1 MKLIFSILIL
11 FLSLNAIS
19 QTTFPWSGTYGG
31 TGTNRT
37 YTTTV
42 GGITMSATMVN
53 SENVWQDASPKW
65 FPTGSINPGG
75 GCSGITATNQ
85 GMLLSTDWSNNTTK
99 TITTTITFSSP
110 VQGPVNFK
118 LYDINDDGFGSWEDR
133 IIITGTNSIAAPVN
147 IFKVGTACVQT
158 GGTVTGSGTPTLT
171 FNSGQSTSCTCWGNN
186 EINVGTATDCIST
199 ITIQYKSNVN
209 PASYNNPKQ
218 YVVISNLT
226 AFIPIATAPSSII
239 GNQSI
244 CTGQSTTLTAVGGNS
259 STQWYAGSCG
269 GTLVGTGTAITV
281 TPGSTTTYY
290 VRNAA
295 SACVPA
301 SACIPV
307 TVTVNPSPTM
317 TSINSASICSGNAI
331 NLLLTSD
338 FGTSYSWVAANNP
351 NTSGESTS
359 VQSNSTINNTIINNT
374 ATAQTVVYTITPS
387 ASVCAGPPQTVNVT
401 VNPGTPPTF
410 TAVAPICSGDLL
422 APLPTTSNN
431 GFTGTWSPAIN
442 NLATTTYTFAP
453 AAGQCATSATMIISV
468 GPPATPTF
476 TAVAPICS
484 GDLLAPLPTTSN
496 NGFTGTWSPAIN
508 NLATTTYT
516 FAPAA
521 GQCATS
527 TTLTISVG
535 PPVTP
540 TFTTVAPICSGDLL
554 APLPT
559 TSNNGFTGTWSPAI
573 NNLATTTYTFA
584 PAAGQCATSATMII
598 SVGPPATPT
607 FTAVAPICSG
617 DLLAPLPTTSNN
629 GFTGT
634 WSPSINNLATTTYTF
649 APAAGQCATSAT
661 MIISVG
667 PPVTP
672 TFTAVAPICSGDLL
686 APLPTTS
693 NNGFTG
699 TWSPAINNLATTTY
713 TFAPAAGQCATS
725 TTMTISVGP
734 PVTPTFTAV
743 APICSGDLLAPLPTT
758 SNNGFTGTWS
768 PAINNLASTTYTFAP
783 AAGQCATSTTMTIS
797 VGPLPII
804 NAGLD
809 QTICAGSTVTLFGS
823 GALTYS
829 WNNGITNGVLFQP
842 SSTATYTVTGTTI
855 EGCENTDNVTI
866 IVNQTLPVSFT
877 ADVTDGCAP
886 LTVTL
891 TNTTA
896 NSSDCNWVFSNG
908 TTLNGCGTVTTT
920 FTQAGCYDVTL
931 NTLFVNGCN
940 GSQTATDLICVE
952 NAPDAS
958 FNQSANTISEFD
970 PFIDFTNTSIGAN
983 SYSWN
988 FGDNSAP
995 SSEVNPSHDYS
1006 DSPEGLFQVILIAY
1020 SANGCADTA
1029 FSNFQFNEEL
1039 IFYVPNTFTPDGDI
1053 FNQEFLPI
1061 FSSGY
1066 DPYDYNLA
1074 IYNRWGEL
1082 IFESNNSEI
1091 GWDGSYGTNGE
1102 IVMSQDGSY
1111 TWKITFKTIRNDE
1124 RKVVVG
1130 HVNLVR

>member
-1 MKLIFSILIL
+1 
-11 FLSLNAIS
+11 
-19 QTTFPWSGTYGG
+19 
-31 TGTNRT
+31 
-37 YTTTV
+37 
-42 GGITMSATMVN
+42 MVN

-99 TITTTITFSSP
+99 TITTTITFSSR

-453 AAGQCATSATMIISV
+453 AAGQ
-468 GPPATPTF
+468 
-476 TAVAPICS
+476 
-484 GDLLAPLPTTSN
+484 
-496 NGFTGTWSPAIN
+496 
-508 NLATTTYT
+508 
-516 FAPAA
+516 
-521 GQCATS
+521 
-527 TTLTISVG
+527 
-535 PPVTP
+535 
-540 TFTTVAPICSGDLL
+540 
-554 APLPT
+554 
-559 TSNNGFTGTWSPAI
+559 
-573 NNLATTTYTFA
+573 
-584 PAAGQCATSATMII
+584 
-598 SVGPPATPT
+598 
-607 FTAVAPICSG
+607 
-617 DLLAPLPTTSNN
+617 
-629 GFTGT
+629 
-634 WSPSINNLATTTYTF
+634 
-649 APAAGQCATSAT
+649 
-661 MIISVG
+661 
-667 PPVTP
+667 
-672 TFTAVAPICSGDLL
+672 
-686 APLPTTS
+686 
-693 NNGFTG
+693 
-699 TWSPAINNLATTTY
+699 
-713 TFAPAAGQCATS
+713 
-725 TTMTISVGP
+725 
-734 PVTPTFTAV
+734 
-743 APICSGDLLAPLPTT
+743 
-758 SNNGFTGTWS
+758 
-768 PAINNLASTTYTFAP
+768 
-783 AAGQCATSTTMTIS
+783 
-797 VGPLPII
+797 
-804 NAGLD
+804 
-809 QTICAGSTVTLFGS
+809 
-823 GALTYS
+823 
-829 WNNGITNGVLFQP
+829 
-842 SSTATYTVTGTTI
+842 
-855 EGCENTDNVTI
+855 
-866 IVNQTLPVSFT
+866 
-877 ADVTDGCAP
+877 
-886 LTVTL
+886 
-891 TNTTA
+891 
-896 NSSDCNWVFSNG
+896 
-908 TTLNGCGTVTTT
+908 
-920 FTQAGCYDVTL
+920 
-931 NTLFVNGCN
+931 
-940 GSQTATDLICVE
+940 
-952 NAPDAS
+952 
-958 FNQSANTISEFD
+958 
-970 PFIDFTNTSIGAN
+970 
-983 SYSWN
+983 
-988 FGDNSAP
+988 
-995 SSEVNPSHDYS
+995 
-1006 DSPEGLFQVILIAY
+1006 
-1020 SANGCADTA
+1020 
-1029 FSNFQFNEEL
+1029 
-1039 IFYVPNTFTPDGDI
+1039 
-1053 FNQEFLPI
+1053 
-1061 FSSGY
+1061 
-1066 DPYDYNLA
+1066 
-1074 IYNRWGEL
+1074 
-1082 IFESNNSEI
+1082 
-1091 GWDGSYGTNGE
+1091 
-1102 IVMSQDGSY
+1102 
-1111 TWKITFKTIRNDE
+1111 
-1124 RKVVVG
+1124 
-1130 HVNLVR
+1130 